1 MLFKVD
7 LRPHMPSYSRSRWL
21 KYAALLLVALL
32 AGACG
37 LSDDDTDSAIDTV
50 RIAAR
55 TDVPAGTKIVIAE
68 QNSTQSLP
76 WNLANAGKD
85 TSYEI
90 EFADFNGGAAV
101 IEALRS
107 GAADVGSIGEAPV
120 PIAVDSGV
128 TDLVTVGL
136 QANPGTSGGYYLVA
150 KPNSGVTKIED
161 LRGKRVAYPPGS
173 GRHMIT
179 AALLKQHGL
188 DLRTDVQPVELA
200 GAEVV
205 PTFAAGAVDAA
216 IVLGNQ
222 YFQLG
227 EPPILGDGKGINTGI
242 QSLIVHKDVLDNPAK
257 VAAIGDYVGRAAA
270 ANNWK
275 DTHAERWIN
284 EYYVKQQGI
293 TFDQGKKLY
302 DEDGLAPYYPIDAG
316 STALFQ
322 TVADGLFDTGTTK
335 TKVDVKPYVDGRYND
350 IVNAQ
355 NELDG
360 VKPKSLK
367 S

>member
-1 MLFKVD
+1 MSHFT
-7 LRPHMPSYSRSRWL
+7 RPRWKL
-21 KYAALLLVALL
+21 TALLVMSLL
-32 AGACG
+32 AAACG
-37 LSDDDTDSAIDTV
+37 LSDDEPDNAIDSV
-50 RIAAR
+50 QIAAK
-55 TDVPAGTKIVIAE
+55 TEVPAGTKLVIAE
-68 QNSTQSLP
+68 QNATQSLP

-85 TSYEI
+85 APYSV
-90 EFADFNGGAAV
+90 EFADFSGGAAV
-101 IEALRS
+101 IESLRS
-107 GAADVGSIGEAPV
+107 GAVDVGSIGEAPV

-128 TDLVTVGL
+128 TDLITIGL
-136 QANPGTSGGYYLVA
+136 QANPGTSGGYFLVA
-150 KPNSGVTKIED
+150 KPNSGIERIED

-188 DLRTDVQPVELA
+188 DLKTDVQPVELA

-227 EPPILGDGKGINTGI
+227 EPPILGDGTGINTGI
-242 QSLIVHKDVLDNPAK
+242 QTLIVRKDILDDPVKA
-257 VAAIGDYVGRAAA
+257 AAIGDYLGRAIA

-275 DTHAERWIN
+275 DSHADQWID

-302 DEDGLAPYYPIDAG
+302 EEDGVASYYPIDTA

-322 TVADGLFDTGTTK
+322 TVADGLYETGTTK
-335 TKVDVKPYVDGRYND
+335 THVDLEPYVDRRYND

-355 NELDG
+355 NKLDG
-360 VKPKSLK
+360 VTPKPINT
-367 S
+367 

>member
-1 MLFKVD
+1 MFAKNPVWWK
-7 LRPHMPSYSRSRWL
+7 SV
-21 KYAALLLVALL
+21 ALLLIPLL

-37 LSDDDTDSAIDTV
+37 LSDDAPDEAIDSV
-50 RIAAR
+50 RIATH
-55 TDVPAGTKIVIAE
+55 TDVPAGTKLVVAE
-68 QNSTQSLP
+68 QNATQSLP
-76 WNLANAGKD
+76 WNLADAGND
-85 TSYEI
+85 ASYEV
-90 EFADFNGGAAV
+90 EFADFSGGAAV

-107 GAADVGSIGEAPV
+107 GAADIGSIGEAPV

-150 KPNSGVTKIED
+150 RPGSGITEIEQ

-173 GRHMIT
+173 GRHMVT
-179 AALLKQHGL
+179 AGLLKRHGL

-222 YFQLG
+222 YYQLG

-242 QSLIVHKDVLDNPAK
+242 QSLIVRKDILDDPAK
-257 VAAIGDYVGRAAA
+257 VAAIGDYVGRAVA

-275 DTHAERWIN
+275 DTHPDQWIE

-302 DEDGLAPYYPIDAG
+302 DEDGIASYYPIDAD

-322 TVADGLFDTGTTK
+322 TVADGLHETGTTR
-335 TKVDVKPYVDGRYND
+335 TRVDLAPYVDGRYND

-360 VKPKSLK
+360 VTPKPLEN
-367 S
+367 

>member
-1 MLFKVD
+1 M
-7 LRPHMPSYSRSRWL
+7 RRHS
-21 KYAALLLVALL
+21 AALLLIPLL
-32 AGACG
+32 LSACG
-37 LSDDDTDSAIDTV
+37 LSDDEADTAIDTV
-50 RIAAR
+50 KIAAR
-55 TDVPAGTKIVIAE
+55 TEVPAGTKLVIAE
-68 QNSTQSLP
+68 QNGTQSLP
-76 WNLANAGKD
+76 WNLANAGQG
-85 TSYEI
+85 TPYEVD
-90 EFADFNGGAAV
+90 FADFSGGAAV

-128 TDLVTVGL
+128 TDLVTVAL

-150 KPNSGVTKIED
+150 RPDSGVKTIED
-161 LRGKRVAYPPGS
+161 LRGRRVAYPPGS
-173 GRHMIT
+173 GRHMVT
-179 AALLKQHGL
+179 AGLLKRHGL

-222 YFQLG
+222 YYQLG

-242 QSLIVHKDVLDNPAK
+242 QTLIVRRDVLEDPAK
-257 VAAIGDYVGRAAA
+257 AAAIGDYVGRAVA

-275 DTHAERWIN
+275 DTHSDQWIDQ
-284 EYYVKQQGI
+284 YYVKVQGI
-293 TFDQGKKLY
+293 TFEQGRKLY
-302 DEDGLAPYYPIDAG
+302 DEDGIASYYPIDEE

-322 TVADGLFDTGTTK
+322 TVADGLHETGTIK
-335 TKVDVKPYVDGRYND
+335 GRVDVKPYVDGRYND
-350 IVNAQ
+350 IVTAQ
-355 NELDG
+355 NELDS
-360 VKPKSLK
+360 VTPKSLK

>member
-1 MLFKVD
+1 
-7 LRPHMPSYSRSRWL
+7 MPSGGRMRRGS
-21 KYAALLLVALL
+21 AALLLIPLL
-32 AGACG
+32 LSACG
-37 LSDDDTDSAIDTV
+37 LSDDESETAIATV
-50 RIAAR
+50 RIAAK
-55 TDVPAGTKIVIAE
+55 TEVPAGTKLVIAE
-68 QNSTQSLP
+68 QNGTQSLP
-76 WNLANAGKD
+76 WNLANAGQG
-85 TSYEI
+85 TPYEVD
-90 EFADFNGGAAV
+90 FADFSGGAAV

-150 KPNSGVTKIED
+150 RPDSGVKTIED

-173 GRHMIT
+173 GRHMVT
-179 AALLKQHGL
+179 AGLLKRHGL

-222 YFQLG
+222 YYQLG

-242 QSLIVHKDVLDNPAK
+242 QTLIVRRDVLVDPAK
-257 VAAIGDYVGRAAA
+257 AAAIGDYVGRAVA

-275 DTHAERWIN
+275 DTHADQWIDQ
-284 EYYVKQQGI
+284 YYVKVQGI
-293 TFDQGKKLY
+293 TFEQGKKLY
-302 DEDGLAPYYPIDAG
+302 DEDGIASYYPIDER

-322 TVADGLFDTGTTK
+322 TVADGLHETGTIK
-335 TKVDVKPYVDGRYND
+335 ARVDVKPYVDGRYNH
-350 IVNAQ
+350 IVTAQ

-360 VKPKSLK
+360 VTPKSLD

>member
-1 MLFKVD
+1 ML
-7 LRPHMPSYSRSRWL
+7 LIP
-21 KYAALLLVALL
+21 LLLS
-32 AGACG
+32 ACG
-37 LSDDDTDSAIDTV
+37 LSDDEADTAIDTV
-50 RIAAR
+50 KIAAR
-55 TDVPAGTKIVIAE
+55 TEVPAGTKLVIAE
-68 QNSTQSLP
+68 QNGTQSLP
-76 WNLANAGKD
+76 WNLANAGQG
-85 TSYEI
+85 TPYEVD
-90 EFADFNGGAAV
+90 FADFSGGAAV

-128 TDLVTVGL
+128 TDLVTVAL

-150 KPNSGVTKIED
+150 RPDSGVKTIED
-161 LRGKRVAYPPGS
+161 LRGRRVAYPPGS
-173 GRHMIT
+173 GRHMVT
-179 AALLKQHGL
+179 AGLLKRHGL

-222 YFQLG
+222 YYQLG

-242 QSLIVHKDVLDNPAK
+242 QTLIVRRDVLEDPAK
-257 VAAIGDYVGRAAA
+257 AAAIGDYVGRAVA

-275 DTHAERWIN
+275 DTHSDQWIDQ
-284 EYYVKQQGI
+284 YYVKVQGI
-293 TFDQGKKLY
+293 TFEQGRKLY
-302 DEDGLAPYYPIDAG
+302 DEDGIASYYPIDEQ

-322 TVADGLFDTGTTK
+322 TVADGLHETGTIK
-335 TKVDVKPYVDGRYND
+335 GRVDVKPYVDGRYND
-350 IVNAQ
+350 IVTAQ

-360 VKPKSLK
+360 VTPKSLK

>member
-1 MLFKVD
+1 MAT
-7 LRPHMPSYSRSRWL
+7 RGRW
-21 KYAALLLVALL
+21 KYPALL
-32 AGACG
+32 AISLLASACG
-37 LSDDDTDSAIDTV
+37 LSNDEADTAIDTV
-50 RIAAR
+50 QIATK
-55 TDVPAGTKIVIAE
+55 TDVPPGTKLVIAE
-68 QNSTQSLP
+68 QNGTQSLP

-85 TSYEI
+85 APYAI
-90 EFADFNGGAAV
+90 EFADFSGGAAV

-128 TDLVTVGL
+128 SDLVTIGL

-150 KPNSGVTKIED
+150 RPNSGITTIEQ
-161 LRGKRVAYPPGS
+161 LRGKKVAYPPGS

-188 DLRTDVQPVELA
+188 DLKTDAQPVELA

-222 YFQLG
+222 YYQLG
-227 EPPILGDGKGINTGI
+227 EPPILGDGRGINTGI
-242 QSLIVHKDVLDNPAK
+242 QSLIVRKDILDDPAK
-257 VAAIGDYVGRAAA
+257 AAAIGDYLGRAIA

-275 DTHAERWIN
+275 DTHADEWIN
-284 EYYVKQQGI
+284 AYYVDQQGI
-293 TFDQGKKLY
+293 TYEQGKKLY
-302 DEDGLAPYYPIDAG
+302 EEDGLASYYPIDAE

-322 TVADGLFDTGTTK
+322 KVADGLFDTGTIK
-335 TKVDVKPYVDGRYND
+335 THVDLKPYVDGRYND
-350 IVNAQ
+350 IVTAQ

-360 VKPKSLK
+360 VTPKPITS
-367 S
+367 

>member
-1 MLFKVD
+1 
-7 LRPHMPSYSRSRWL
+7 MPFGGRAWRGS
-21 KYAALLLVALL
+21 AALLLIPLL
-32 AGACG
+32 LSACG
-37 LSDDDTDSAIDTV
+37 LSDDEAGGAIDTV
-50 RIAAR
+50 NIAAK
-55 TDVPAGTKIVIAE
+55 TEVPPGTKLVVAE
-68 QNSTQSLP
+68 QNGTQSLP
-76 WNLANAGKD
+76 WNLANAGQG
-85 TSYEI
+85 TPYEVD
-90 EFADFNGGAAV
+90 FADFSGGAAV

-128 TDLVTVGL
+128 TDLVTIGL

-150 KPNSGVTKIED
+150 RPDSGVRTIED

-173 GRHMIT
+173 GRHMVT
-179 AALLKQHGL
+179 AGLLKRHGL

-205 PTFAAGAVDAA
+205 PTFAAGAVEAA

-222 YFQLG
+222 YYQLG

-242 QSLIVHKDVLDNPAK
+242 QTLIVRRDVLDDPAK
-257 VAAIGDYVGRAAA
+257 VAAIGDYVGRAVA

-275 DTHAERWIN
+275 DTHADEWIDQ
-284 EYYVKQQGI
+284 YYVKVQGI

-302 DEDGLAPYYPIDAG
+302 EEDGIASYYPIDAD

-322 TVADGLFDTGTTK
+322 TVADGLHETGTIK
-335 TKVDVKPYVDGRYND
+335 GRVDVEPYVDGRYND
-350 IVNAQ
+350 IVSAQ

-360 VKPKSLK
+360 VTPKSLK

>member
-1 MLFKVD
+1 
-7 LRPHMPSYSRSRWL
+7 MPNIRHARWKL
-21 KYAALLLVALL
+21 TGLL
-32 AGACG
+32 AVSLLMSACG
-37 LSDDDTDSAIDTV
+37 LSDDGEDTAIDSV
-50 RIAAR
+50 KIASK
-55 TDVPAGTKIVIAE
+55 TDVPAGTKLVVAE
-68 QNSTQSLP
+68 QNDTQSLP
-76 WNLANAGKD
+76 WNLADAGKD
-85 TSYEI
+85 APYTV
-90 EFADFNGGAAV
+90 EFADFSGGAAV

-128 TDLVTVGL
+128 TDLVTVAL

-150 KPNSGVTKIED
+150 KPDSGVTKIED

-188 DLRTDVQPVELA
+188 DLKTDVQPVELA

-222 YFQLG
+222 YYQLG
-227 EPPILGDGKGINTGI
+227 EPPILGDGTGINTGI
-242 QSLIVHKDVLDNPAK
+242 QSIIVRKDTLEDPVK
-257 VAAIGDYVGRAAA
+257 VAAIGDYVGRAVA

-275 DTHAERWIN
+275 DSNVDTWIE
-284 EYYVKQQGI
+284 EYYVKEQGI

-302 DEDGLAPYYPIDAG
+302 EEDGLATYYPIDDA
-316 STALFQ
+316 STGLFQ
-322 TVADGLFDTGTTK
+322 KVADGLYDTETTK
-335 TKVDVKPYVDGRYND
+335 THVDLKPYIDGRYND

-360 VKPKSLK
+360 VTPKPINT
-367 S
+367 

>member
-1 MLFKVD
+1 MYPYV
-7 LRPHMPSYSRSRWL
+7 RQRWRST
-21 KYAALLLVALL
+21 AILLVALL
-32 AGACG
+32 ASACG
-37 LSDDDTDSAIDTV
+37 LSDEEAGPAIDSV
-50 RIAAR
+50 KIA
-55 TDVPAGTKIVIAE
+55 TTSDVPAGTKIVVAE
-68 QNSTQSLP
+68 QNATQSLP
-76 WNLANAGKD
+76 WNLADAGQGAP
-85 TSYEI
+85 YEV
-90 EFADFNGGAAV
+90 EFADFSGGAAV

-128 TDLVTVGL
+128 TDLVTIGL

-150 KPNSGVTKIED
+150 RPDSGVTTIEQ

-188 DLRTDVQPVELA
+188 DLKTDVQPVELA

-222 YFQLG
+222 YYQLG

-242 QSLIVHKDVLDNPAK
+242 QSLIVHKDVLDDPAK
-257 VAAIGDYVGRAAA
+257 VAAIGDYVGRAVA

-275 DTHAERWIN
+275 DTHSEEWIN

-302 DEDGLAPYYPIDAG
+302 DEDGIASYYPIDAD

-322 TVADGLFDTGTTK
+322 TVADGLYETGTTK
-335 TKVDVKPYVDGRYND
+335 THVDVTQYVDGRYND

-355 NELDG
+355 NRLDN
-360 VKPKSLK
+360 VTPRSLK

>member
-1 MLFKVD
+1 MSFGGRARRGSAV
-7 LRPHMPSYSRSRWL
+7 
-21 KYAALLLVALL
+21 LLLIPLL
-32 AGACG
+32 LSACG
-37 LSDDDTDSAIDTV
+37 LSDDEAGGAIDTV
-50 RIAAR
+50 KIAAK
-55 TDVPAGTKIVIAE
+55 TEVPAGTKLVIAE
-68 QNSTQSLP
+68 QNGTQSLP
-76 WNLANAGKD
+76 WNLANAGQG
-85 TSYEI
+85 TPYEVD
-90 EFADFNGGAAV
+90 FADFSGGAAV

-128 TDLVTVGL
+128 TDLVTIGL

-150 KPNSGVTKIED
+150 RPDSGVKTIED

-173 GRHMIT
+173 GRHMVT
-179 AALLKQHGL
+179 AGLLKRHGL

-205 PTFAAGAVDAA
+205 PTFAAGAVEAA

-222 YFQLG
+222 YYQLG

-242 QSLIVHKDVLDNPAK
+242 QTLIVRRDVLDDPAK
-257 VAAIGDYVGRAAA
+257 AAAIGDYVGRAVA

-275 DTHAERWIN
+275 DTHADQWID
-284 EYYVKQQGI
+284 EYYVKVQGI

-302 DEDGLAPYYPIDAG
+302 EEDGIASYYPIDAD

-322 TVADGLFDTGTTK
+322 TVADGLHETGTIK
-335 TKVDVKPYVDGRYND
+335 GRVEVKPYVDGRYND

-355 NELDG
+355 NELDS
-360 VKPKSLK
+360 VTPKSLK

>member
-1 MLFKVD
+1 MLA
-7 LRPHMPSYSRSRWL
+7 S
-21 KYAALLLVALL
+21 
-32 AGACG
+32 ACG
-37 LSDDDTDSAIDTV
+37 LSDDEQGTAIDSV
-50 RIAAR
+50 KIAAT
-55 TDVPAGTKIVIAE
+55 TDVPAGTKIVVAE
-68 QNSTQSLP
+68 QNGTQSLP
-76 WNLANAGKD
+76 WNLADAGHD
-85 TSYEI
+85 APYQVD
-90 EFADFNGGAAV
+90 FADFSGGAAV

-128 TDLVTVGL
+128 TDLVTIGL

-150 KPNSGVTKIED
+150 KPGSGVTKIED

-188 DLRTDVQPVELA
+188 DLKHDVQPVELA

-205 PTFAAGAVDAA
+205 PTFAAGAVEAA

-242 QSLIVHKDVLDNPAK
+242 QTLIVRRETLADPAK
-257 VAAIGDYVGRAAA
+257 AAAIGDYVGRAVA

-275 DTHAERWIN
+275 DTHADAWIDQ
-284 EYYVKQQGI
+284 YYVKQQGI

-302 DEDGLAPYYPIDAG
+302 DEDGVASYYPIDAA

-322 TVADGLFDTGTTK
+322 SVADGLHETGTIK
-335 TKVDVKPYVDGRYND
+335 TLVDLGQYVDGRYND

-355 NELDG
+355 NKLDG
-360 VKPKSLK
+360 VTPKPINS
-367 S
+367 

>member
-1 MLFKVD
+1 MSKTPRV
-7 LRPHMPSYSRSRWL
+7 RWKL
-21 KYAALLLVALL
+21 AALVAISLLTA
-32 AGACG
+32 ACG
-37 LSDDDTDSAIDTV
+37 LSDDEDNSAIDSV
-50 RIAAR
+50 RIASKG
-55 TDVPAGTKIVIAE
+55 DVPAGTKLVIAE
-68 QNSTQSLP
+68 QNDTQSLP

-85 TSYEI
+85 APYSV
-90 EFADFNGGAAV
+90 EFADFSGGAAV

-128 TDLVTVGL
+128 TDLVTIAL

-150 KPNSGVTKIED
+150 RPNSGITKIED

-188 DLRTDVQPVELA
+188 NLKHDVQPVELA
-200 GAEVV
+200 GSEVV

-222 YFQLG
+222 YYQLG
-227 EPPILGDGKGINTGI
+227 EPPILGDGTGINTGI
-242 QSLIVHKDVLDNPAK
+242 QSVIVRKDILDNPAK
-257 VAAIGDYVGRAAA
+257 VAAIGDYVGRAVA

-275 DTHAERWIN
+275 DSHVDQWID

-302 DEDGLAPYYPIDAG
+302 EEDGLAAYYPIDGA
-316 STALFQ
+316 STGLFQ
-322 TVADGLFDTGTTK
+322 KVADGLYDTGTTK
-335 TKVDVKPYVDGRYND
+335 THVDIKPYVDGRYND

-355 NELDG
+355 NQLDG
-360 VKPKSLK
+360 VTPKPINA
-367 S
+367 

>member
-1 MLFKVD
+1 
-7 LRPHMPSYSRSRWL
+7 MPFGGRRRRHS
-21 KYAALLLVALL
+21 AALLLIPLL
-32 AGACG
+32 LSACG
-37 LSDDDTDSAIDTV
+37 LSDDEADTAIDTV
-50 RIAAR
+50 KIAAR
-55 TDVPAGTKIVIAE
+55 TEVPAGTKLVIAE
-68 QNSTQSLP
+68 QNGTQSLP
-76 WNLANAGKD
+76 WNLANAGQG
-85 TSYEI
+85 TPYEVD
-90 EFADFNGGAAV
+90 FADFSGGAAV

-128 TDLVTVGL
+128 TDLVTVAL

-150 KPNSGVTKIED
+150 RPDSGVKTIED
-161 LRGKRVAYPPGS
+161 LRGRRVAYPPGS
-173 GRHMIT
+173 GRHMVT
-179 AALLKQHGL
+179 AGLLKRHGL

-222 YFQLG
+222 YYQLG

-242 QSLIVHKDVLDNPAK
+242 QTLIVRRDVLEDPAK
-257 VAAIGDYVGRAAA
+257 AAAIGDYVGRAVA

-275 DTHAERWIN
+275 DTHSDQWIDQ
-284 EYYVKQQGI
+284 YYVKVQGI
-293 TFDQGKKLY
+293 TFEQGRKLY
-302 DEDGLAPYYPIDAG
+302 DEDGIASYYPIDEQ

-322 TVADGLFDTGTTK
+322 TVADGLHETGTIK
-335 TKVDVKPYVDGRYND
+335 GRVDVKPYVDGRYND
-350 IVNAQ
+350 IVTAQ

-360 VKPKSLK
+360 VTPKSLK

>member
-1 MLFKVD
+1 
-7 LRPHMPSYSRSRWL
+7 MPTSWW
-21 KYAALLLVALL
+21 KIPVALTITML
-32 AGACG
+32 AAACG
-37 LSDDDTDSAIDTV
+37 LSDDEAGEAIDSV
-50 RIAAR
+50 KIATTAE
-55 TDVPAGTKIVIAE
+55 VPAGTKIVVAE
-68 QNSTQSLP
+68 QNATQSLP
-76 WNLANAGKD
+76 WNLAGAGKD
-85 TSYEI
+85 APYHV
-90 EFADFNGGAAV
+90 EFADFSGGAAV

-150 KPNSGVTKIED
+150 RPDSGITRIED

-179 AALLKQHGL
+179 AALLKRHGL

-205 PTFAAGAVDAA
+205 PTFAAGAVEAA

-222 YFQLG
+222 YYQLG

-242 QSLIVHKDVLDNPAK
+242 QSLIVRKDILDDPAK
-257 VAAIGDYVGRAAA
+257 SAAIGDYVGRAVA

-275 DTHAERWIN
+275 DTHADEWIE

-293 TFDQGKKLY
+293 TAEQGRKLY
-302 DEDGLAPYYPIDAG
+302 EEDGIASYYPIDAA

-322 TVADGLFDTGTTK
+322 TVADGLFDTGTIK
-335 TKVDVKPYVDGRYND
+335 NHVDLTPYVDGRYND
-350 IVNAQ
+350 IVVAQ
-355 NELDG
+355 NDIDG
-360 VKPKSLK
+360 VQPRPIEQ
-367 S
+367 

>member
-1 MLFKVD
+1 MKPIARLQWKLPAV
-7 LRPHMPSYSRSRWL
+7 LMIS
-21 KYAALLLVALL
+21 LVV
-32 AGACG
+32 AGCG
-37 LSDDDTDSAIDTV
+37 LSDDEADTAIDSV
-50 RIAAR
+50 RIASNA
-55 TDVPAGTKIVIAE
+55 DVPAGTKLVVAE
-68 QNSTQSLP
+68 QNATQSLP

-85 TSYEI
+85 APYGV
-90 EFADFNGGAAV
+90 EFADFSGGAAV

-107 GAADVGSIGEAPV
+107 GAADIGSIGEAPV

-150 KPNSGVTKIED
+150 KPNSGVTTIED
-161 LRGKRVAYPPGS
+161 LRGRRVAYPPGS

-188 DLRTDVQPVELA
+188 DLKHDVQPVELA

-222 YFQLG
+222 YYQLG
-227 EPPILGDGKGINTGI
+227 EPPILGDGTGINTGI
-242 QSLIVHKDVLDNPAK
+242 QSLIVRKDVLDDPVKAT
-257 VAAIGDYVGRAAA
+257 AIGDYVGRAIA

-275 DTHAERWIN
+275 DSHADEWIN

-302 DEDGLAPYYPIDAG
+302 EEDGVASYYPIDAD

-322 TVADGLFDTGTTK
+322 SVADGLYDTGTTK
-335 TKVDVKPYVDGRYND
+335 THVNLKPYVDGRYND
-350 IVNAQ
+350 IVKAQ
-355 NELDG
+355 NQLDG
-360 VKPKSLK
+360 VTPKPTNS
-367 S
+367 

>member
-1 MLFKVD
+1 MSKWK
-7 LRPHMPSYSRSRWL
+7 YS
-21 KYAALLLVALL
+21 ALL
-32 AGACG
+32 AISLIASACG
-37 LSDDDTDSAIDTV
+37 LSDDNAGSAIDTV
-50 RIAAR
+50 KIAAK
-55 TDVPAGTKIVIAE
+55 TDVPPGTKVVIAE
-68 QNSTQSLP
+68 QNATQSLP

-85 TSYEI
+85 APYAV
-90 EFADFNGGAAV
+90 EFADFSGGAAV

-120 PIAVDSGV
+120 PIAVASGV
-128 TDLVTVGL
+128 TDLVTIGL

-150 KPNSGVTKIED
+150 RPNSGITSIEQ
-161 LRGKRVAYPPGS
+161 LRGKKVAYPPGS

-179 AALLKQHGL
+179 AALLKRHGL
-188 DLRTDVQPVELA
+188 DLKKDVQPVELA

-222 YFQLG
+222 YYQLG
-227 EPPILGDGKGINTGI
+227 EPPILGDGTAINTGI
-242 QSLIVHKDVLDNPAK
+242 QTLIVHKDILNDPAK
-257 VAAIGDYVGRAAA
+257 VAAIGDYVGRAVA

-275 DTHAERWIN
+275 DTNPDEWIN

-293 TFDQGKKLY
+293 KFEQGKKLY
-302 DEDGLAPYYPIDAG
+302 EEDGIASYYPIDTA

-322 TVADGLFDTGTTK
+322 TVADGLFETGTTK
-335 TKVDVKPYVDGRYND
+335 TQVDVRPYVDGRYNA
-350 IVNAQ
+350 IVTAQ

-360 VKPKSLK
+360 VQPKAITS
-367 S
+367 

>member
-1 MLFKVD
+1 M
-7 LRPHMPSYSRSRWL
+7 RRHS
-21 KYAALLLVALL
+21 AALLLIPLL
-32 AGACG
+32 LSACG
-37 LSDDDTDSAIDTV
+37 LSDDEADTAIDTV
-50 RIAAR
+50 KIAAR
-55 TDVPAGTKIVIAE
+55 TEVPAGTKLVIAE
-68 QNSTQSLP
+68 QNGTQSLP
-76 WNLANAGKD
+76 WNLANAGQG
-85 TSYEI
+85 TPYEVD
-90 EFADFNGGAAV
+90 FADFSGGAAV

-128 TDLVTVGL
+128 TDLVTVAL

-150 KPNSGVTKIED
+150 RPDSGVKTIED
-161 LRGKRVAYPPGS
+161 LRGRRVAYPPGS
-173 GRHMIT
+173 GRHMVT
-179 AALLKQHGL
+179 AGLLKRHGL

-222 YFQLG
+222 YYQLG

-242 QSLIVHKDVLDNPAK
+242 QTLIVRRDVLEDPAK
-257 VAAIGDYVGRAAA
+257 VAAIGDYVGRAVA

-275 DTHAERWIN
+275 DTHSDQWIDQ
-284 EYYVKQQGI
+284 YYVKVQGI
-293 TFDQGKKLY
+293 TFEQGRKLY
-302 DEDGLAPYYPIDAG
+302 DEDGIASYYPIDEQ

-322 TVADGLFDTGTTK
+322 TVADGLHETGTIK
-335 TKVDVKPYVDGRYND
+335 GRVDVRPYVDGRYND
-350 IVNAQ
+350 IVTAQ

-360 VKPKSLK
+360 VTPKSLK

>member
-1 MLFKVD
+1 MSHKAQAGWKISAV
-7 LRPHMPSYSRSRWL
+7 
-21 KYAALLLVALL
+21 LLLSTML
-32 AGACG
+32 AACG
-37 LSDDDTDSAIDTV
+37 LSDDGGDGKAIASV
-50 RIAAR
+50 KIA
-55 TDVPAGTKIVIAE
+55 TNTEVPVGTNLVIAE
-68 QNSTQSLP
+68 QNATQSLP
-76 WNLANAGKD
+76 WQLADAGKD
-85 TSYEI
+85 APYGV
-90 EFADFNGGAAV
+90 EFADFSGGSAV

-107 GAADVGSIGEAPV
+107 GAADLGSIGEAPV
-120 PIAVDSGV
+120 PIAVASGV
-128 TDLVTVGL
+128 TDLVTIGL
-136 QANPGTSGGYYLVA
+136 QANPGTSGGYFLVA
-150 KPNSGVTKIED
+150 NPDSGITTIEG

-188 DLRTDVQPVELA
+188 DLKTDVEPVELA

-242 QSLIVHKDVLDNPAK
+242 QTLIVRKDILDDPAK
-257 VAAIGDYVGRAAA
+257 VAAIGDYVGRAVA

-275 DTHAERWIN
+275 DTHADEWID

-293 TFDQGKKLY
+293 TFDQGKQLY
-302 DEDGLAPYYPIDAG
+302 EEDGVASYYPIDRA

-335 TKVDVKPYVDGRYND
+335 TRVDVTPYVDGRYNN
-350 IVNAQ
+350 IVTAQ

-360 VKPKSLK
+360 VTPKPINN
-367 S
+367 

>member
-1 MLFKVD
+1 MAT
-7 LRPHMPSYSRSRWL
+7 RGRL
-21 KYAALLLVALL
+21 KYSALL
-32 AGACG
+32 AISLLASACG
-37 LSDDDTDSAIDTV
+37 LSNDEADTAIDTV
-50 RIAAR
+50 QIATK
-55 TDVPAGTKIVIAE
+55 TDVPPGTKLVVAE
-68 QNSTQSLP
+68 QNATQSLP

-85 TSYEI
+85 APYAV
-90 EFADFNGGAAV
+90 EFADFSGGAAV

-128 TDLVTVGL
+128 TDLVTIGL

-150 KPNSGVTKIED
+150 RPNSGITTIEQ
-161 LRGKRVAYPPGS
+161 LRGKKVAYPPGS

-188 DLRTDVQPVELA
+188 DLKTDAQPVELA

-222 YFQLG
+222 YYQLG
-227 EPPILGDGKGINTGI
+227 EPPILGDGRGINTGI
-242 QSLIVHKDVLDNPAK
+242 QSLIVRKDILDDPAK
-257 VAAIGDYVGRAAA
+257 AAAIGDYLGRAIA

-275 DTHAERWIN
+275 DTHADEWIN
-284 EYYVKQQGI
+284 AYYVDQQGI
-293 TFDQGKKLY
+293 TYEQGKKLY
-302 DEDGLAPYYPIDAG
+302 EEDGLASYYPIDAE

-322 TVADGLFDTGTTK
+322 RVADGLFDTGTTK
-335 TKVDVKPYVDGRYND
+335 THVDLKPYVDGRYND
-350 IVNAQ
+350 IVTAQ

-360 VKPKSLK
+360 VTPRPITS
-367 S
+367 

>member
-1 MLFKVD
+1 MSSH
-7 LRPHMPSYSRSRWL
+7 RRTRWKL
-21 KYAALLLVALL
+21 AALLAVSLCAS
-32 AGACG
+32 ACG
-37 LSDDDTDSAIDTV
+37 LSHDDSGTAIDSV
-50 RIAAR
+50 KIAAT
-55 TDVPAGTKIVIAE
+55 TDVPAGTKIVVAE
-68 QNSTQSLP
+68 QNATQSLP
-76 WNLANAGKD
+76 WNLADAGKD
-85 TSYEI
+85 APYGV
-90 EFADFNGGAAV
+90 EFADFSGGAAV

-128 TDLVTVGL
+128 TDLVTIGL
-136 QANPGTSGGYYLVA
+136 QANPGTSGGYFLVA
-150 KPNSGVTKIED
+150 RPDSGIKTISD

-179 AALLKQHGL
+179 AALLKRAGL
-188 DLRTDVQPVELA
+188 DLKTDVQPVELA

-222 YFQLG
+222 YYQLG
-227 EPPILGDGKGINTGI
+227 EPPVLGDGTGINTGI
-242 QSLIVHKDVLDNPAK
+242 QSLIVRKDVLDDPAK
-257 VAAIGDYVGRAAA
+257 VAAIGDYVGRAVA

-275 DTHAERWIN
+275 DTHPDQWIN
-284 EYYVKQQGI
+284 AYYVKQQGI
-293 TFDQGKKLY
+293 TAEQGKKLY
-302 DEDGLAPYYPIDAG
+302 EEDGLAAYYPIDQA

-335 TKVDVKPYVDGRYND
+335 TQVNLAPYVDGRYNA
-350 IVNAQ
+350 IVTAQ
-355 NELDG
+355 NALDG
-360 VKPKSLK
+360 VQPKSLT